1 MMQFQENAQIER
13 QTEGYKEGRA
23 EPISLHPSCYLLPQG
38 VKNEEISET
47 CNYAQE

>member
-1 MMQFQENAQIER
+1 MMQFQENPQKEG
-13 QTEGYKEGRA
+13 QTEGHKEGRT

-38 VKNEEISET
+38 VKNEEISEN